1 MDKLRELKNK
11 VVGAGSASAGAGA
24 SSQMGASAS
33 GMTAQAGGPPAISTE
48 APKLSRISTEYGE
61 VEGQPFIP
69 GLGVRRGPL
78 SPRAQA
84 VKDRLARE
92 LEESTRVIG

>member
-11 VVGAGSASAGAGA
+11 
-24 SSQMGASAS
+24 MGTGAS
-33 GMTAQAGGPPAISTE
+33 GMAAQAGPPAISTE

-61 VEGQPFIP
+61 VEGQPFIS
-69 GLGVRRGPL
+69 GLGMKRGPL

-92 LEESTRVIG
+92 LEDSTRVIG